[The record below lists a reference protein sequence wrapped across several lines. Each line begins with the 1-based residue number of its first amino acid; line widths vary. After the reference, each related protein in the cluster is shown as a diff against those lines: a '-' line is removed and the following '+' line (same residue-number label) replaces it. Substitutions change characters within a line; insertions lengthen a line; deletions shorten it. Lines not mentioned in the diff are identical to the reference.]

1 MHGHRLT
8 KLLARYVL
16 QGPVAI
22 NSSPALRTSASLLR
36 TSFFVPRQRPYILTR
51 LIRTLKSFF
60 VSVSIK
66 IAETFPNVSLSTG
79 SLNELILALIFWSWL
94 RTPEFSLCL
103 YHRFVCGAV

>member
-1 MHGHRLT
+1 MISCV
-8 KLLARYVL
+8 VL
-16 QGPVAI
+16 NGTNHAWPQADQAFSSVRFTDPVAI

-36 TSFFVPRQRPYILTR
+36 TAFFVPGQSPYILTR

-79 SLNELILALIFWSWL
+79 SLNN
-94 RTPEFSLCL
+94 
-103 YHRFVCGAV
+103 

>member
-1 MHGHRLT
+1 MHGHRQT

-22 NSSPALRTSASLLR
+22 NSSPALMTSASLLR
-36 TSFFVPRQRPYILTR
+36 TSFFVPGQRPYILTR

-79 SLNELILALIFWSWL
+79 SLNKLILALIFWSSL

-103 YHRFVCGAV
+103 YDRFVCGAV